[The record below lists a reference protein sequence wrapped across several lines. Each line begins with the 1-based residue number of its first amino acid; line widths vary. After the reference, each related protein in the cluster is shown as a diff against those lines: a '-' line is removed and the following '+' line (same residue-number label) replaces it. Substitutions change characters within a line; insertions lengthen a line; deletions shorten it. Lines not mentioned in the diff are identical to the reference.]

1 MLIFI
6 PTYNERDN
14 VERLVAQLLGL
25 QLNADIL
32 FVDDASP
39 DGTGE
44 VLDRLAA
51 RHPRIKVIHRAGKL
65 GIGSAHQIG
74 IRYAYE
80 QQHDLLI
87 TMDCDGTHPPEYIP
101 QLIGQAHIR
110 QYDIVIGSRYL
121 NKDSLNE
128 WTLLR
133 KVLTYGGHLLT
144 TRLLGLPYDASSA
157 YRLYELNRVPRELFD
172 LVQSPGY
179 AFFFESLYV
188 LSLNQMSIG
197 EIGIVLPARGA
208 GYSKMTLAEATRGL
222 WRLGEMCISIA
233 LHKQRYVLR
242 HPA

>member
-14 VERLVAQLLGL
+14 VERLMAQLLSL
-25 QLNADIL
+25 KLDADIL

-44 VLDRLAA
+44 VLDRLAL
-51 RHPRIKVIHRAGKL
+51 RYPRLKVIHRSGKL
-65 GIGSAHQIG
+65 GIGSAHQMG

-80 QQHDLLI
+80 QRHDLLI

-101 QLIGQAHIR
+101 QLMGQVGARHNN
-110 QYDIVIGSRYL
+110 IVIGSRYL

-128 WTLLR
+128 WTLFR
-133 KVLTYGGHLLT
+133 KLLTYGGHLLT
-144 TRLLGLPYDASSA
+144 TTLLGLPYDASSA
-157 YRLYELNRVPRELFD
+157 FRVYQLDRVPRELFD

-188 LSLNQMSIG
+188 LSLNQLRIG
-197 EIGIVLPARGA
+197 EVGIVLPARGA
-208 GYSKMTLAEATRGL
+208 GYSKMSVTEAVRGL
-222 WRLGEMCISIA
+222 WRLAQMCLTIA
-233 LHKQRYVLR
+233 LHKQRYLLR
-242 HPA
+242 KA